1 MGVPPIPG
9 WCSIRFM
16 YLYIEC
22 RMQRRRNLLRPRK
35 AQRGPESQSVD
46 ITNLYALG
54 WRLPTSRFAT
64 REVPYRFLYVWN
76 PRGSPRGLPL
86 CKSTS
91 IPLPPHKQNYVRPG
105 RLHTYPK
112 AELRPGRLPTTRIT
126 TREPTYIHTHKHTYD
141 QGAGCRLVGWRN
153 YDQGACCCCCCCF
166 WVLLVLMLVFLSTTL
181 KKSLARIHSWRKRLL
196 CLLRPCSGASV

>member
-1 MGVPPIPG
+1 MLLTAVSLHAFPFDNSAGALPRLAFFKTFLMGVPPIPG

-64 REVPYRFLYVWN
+64 REVPHRFLYGTREEAPADYHYVN
-76 PRGSPRGLPL
+76 PLQFHCLP
-86 CKSTS
+86 TS
-91 IPLPPHKQNYVRPG
+91 RIMYDQGGFPQ
-105 RLHTYPK
+105 

-126 TREPTYIHTHKHTYD
+126 TREPTYIRTSRITTRELA
-141 QGAGCRLVGWRN
+141 AGWLAGGITTREPVVVVVVVSG
-153 YDQGACCCCCCCF
+153 CC
-166 WVLLVLMLVFLSTTL
+166 WY
-181 KKSLARIHSWRKRLL
+181 
-196 CLLRPCSGASV
+196 

>member
-1 MGVPPIPG
+1 MLLTAVSLHAFPFDNSAGALPRLAFFKTFLMGVPPIPG

-76 PRGSPRGLPL
+76 PKGRLPL

-126 TREPTYIHTHKHTYD
+126 TREPTYIRTSRITTRELA
-141 QGAGCRLVGWRN
+141 AGWLAGGITTREPVVVVVVSG
-153 YDQGACCCCCCCF
+153 CC
-166 WVLLVLMLVFLSTTL
+166 WY
-181 KKSLARIHSWRKRLL
+181 
-196 CLLRPCSGASV
+196 